1 MKKHI
6 FLLTIFASLIL
17 GCTKDGET
25 TLQPYNKI
33 IFSEKFDDAKEDI
46 PATPFNIPGWIT
58 FAQAGT
64 KVWSEQQFRDTR
76 YVEFSSFGS
85 GQLVNIGWLISPQ
98 IDMDKQEGEVLTFEA
113 AQSFLISRSNSLEI
127 LVSTNFDGTNV
138 SAADWVL
145 VPATIPVPETPRFT
159 FISSGIIDLSKFKG
173 KLNFAF
179 RVKGSGTESTLR
191 GTYQVDNI
199 LMFYKVQE

>member
-1 MKKHI
+1 MKKQIFIFTAFVSI
-6 FLLTIFASLIL
+6 FLS
-17 GCTKDGET
+17 CTKDGDT

-33 IFSEKFDDAKEDI
+33 IFSEKFDDAKEDV

-58 FAQAGT
+58 FAQVGT

-98 IDMDKQEGEVLTFEA
+98 IDMETQDGEVLTFEA
-113 AQSFLISRSNSLEI
+113 AQNFLSSRSNSLEI

-138 SAADWVL
+138 SGADWVL
-145 VPATIPVPETPRFT
+145 VPAITPVPETPRFT
-159 FISSGIIDLSKFKG
+159 FISSGQIDLSQFRG